1 MLLSHFLSLFFFFK
15 PLCLSVIDMLKA
27 VDFNVYN
34 LMSLGVSIH
43 PWSHQHYQGH
53 RHMHHL
59 PNFLLPLL
67 LSLLFSRLYLTLVTP
82 WSLPGSSLHEISQ
95 PRMLEWV
102 AISFSRLSNWS
113 RDWTWLF
120 LYYYFFFFFGLVNKK
135 QKHKISPLS
144 KIQVVNT
151 VLIAKDT
158 MLRVVDFQNLLVLC
172 KWNFVALTIT
182 SNFSLA
188 HPRQPPF

>member
-1 MLLSHFLSLFFFFK
+1 MKNILQIFYQPFPSHIPIFSFFRRCSILPYAPLSFSFPFLFFK
-15 PLCLSVIDMLKA
+15 TLCLSVIDMLKA

-113 RDWTWLF
+113 RDWTWVF
-120 LYYYFFFFFGLVNKK
+120 LYYYFFFFLV
-135 QKHKISPLS
+135 
-144 KIQVVNT
+144 
-151 VLIAKDT
+151 
-158 MLRVVDFQNLLVLC
+158 
-172 KWNFVALTIT
+172 W
-182 SNFSLA
+182 
-188 HPRQPPF
+188 